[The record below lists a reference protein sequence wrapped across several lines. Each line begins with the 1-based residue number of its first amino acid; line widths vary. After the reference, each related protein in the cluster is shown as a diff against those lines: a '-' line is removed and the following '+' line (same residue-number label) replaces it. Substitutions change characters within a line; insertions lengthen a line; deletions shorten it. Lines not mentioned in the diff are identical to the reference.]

1 MSVYQLIQLGRRY
14 LQLWPQRAELAS
26 YFREYQVIVFSR
38 FVFKYFPALAL
49 FTLIFPLLLQ
59 FDAAYPQAFFYA
71 VFMASLPVQALVI
84 LGVKADKYLPPSLES
99 WYRESLAR
107 INEQGGKVKLST
119 HKPRYFDLAQLL
131 HLSYQS
137 SSAK

>member
-1 MSVYQLIQLGRRY
+1 MSVYQLIQLGRKY

-26 YFREYQVIVFSR
+26 YFSEYQVIVFSR

-59 FDAAYPQAFFYA
+59 IDTAYPQAFFYA
-71 VFMASLPVQALVI
+71 IFMASFPIQTLVI
-84 LGVKADKYLPPSLES
+84 LGVKADKYLPPSLEN

-107 INEQGGKVKLST
+107 INEQGGDLKLSAN
-119 HKPRYFDLAQLL
+119 KPRYLDLAKLL

-137 SSAK
+137 RSVK